1 MTKFNVKYVN
11 SSESFD
17 ARQIRT
23 QIAQIEKAQALRQ
36 ERLSSLKKMA
46 GYARSKGISVSEM
59 NKLTKQNFSDNQKNL
74 KALNNI
80 VKTDAFKKTEAASK
94 ARSSKIKFKNISGR
108 GGGGGGLK
116 MPQEYAKPS
125 LFRKN

>member
-23 QIAQIEKAQALRQ
+23 QIAQIEKEQALRKK
-36 ERLSSLKKMA
+36 RLSSVKKM
-46 GYARSKGISVSEM
+46 GDYAKSKGISVSEM
-59 NKLTKQNFSDNQKNL
+59 TKLTRQNFSDNQKNL
-74 KALNNI
+74 KALYNI
-80 VKTDAFKKTEAASK
+80 VKTDAFKKAEAAAK
-94 ARSSKIKFKNISGR
+94 ARSSKIKFRNISGK
-108 GGGGGGLK
+108 GGGGSMK

>member
-17 ARQIRT
+17 ARKIRQ
-23 QIAQIEKAQALRQ
+23 QIAHIEQSQALRK
-36 ERLSSLKKMA
+36 ERLNSVKKM
-46 GYARSKGISVSEM
+46 GDYAKSKGVSFSYM

-80 VKTDAFKKTEAASK
+80 VKTDAFKKAEAASK
-94 ARSSKIKFKNISGR
+94 ARASKIKFKNISGR

-116 MPQEYAKPS
+116 MPQEYARKT
-125 LFRKN
+125 LFRKS

>member
-17 ARQIRT
+17 VRQIRQ
-23 QIAQIEKAQALRQ
+23 QIAQIQEAQSLRK
-36 ERLSSLKKMA
+36 ERLNSSSKMNS
-46 GYARSKGISVSEM
+46 YAKSKGISVSEM
-59 NKLTKQNFSDNQKNL
+59 TKLIKQNFSDNQKNL

-80 VKTDAFKKTEAASK
+80 VNTDAFKKAESDFKKKTS
-94 ARSSKIKFKNISGR
+94 RIKFKSISGR

-116 MPQEYAKPS
+116 MPQEYAKKT

>member
-23 QIAQIEKAQALRQ
+23 QIAQIEREQALRQ
-36 ERLSSLKKMA
+36 ERLNSVQKM
-46 GYARSKGISVSEM
+46 GDYAKSKGVSFSYM

-80 VKTDAFKKTEAASK
+80 VKTDAFKKAESDFKKKTS
-94 ARSSKIKFKNISGR
+94 RIKFKNISGR
-108 GGGGGGLK
+108 GGGGGGFK
-116 MPQEYAKPS
+116 MPQEYAKKT
-125 LFRKN
+125 LFRKS